1 VLPSTP
7 SSVRFVGFVLASQV
21 PCRLLEIQL
30 SESPWASETAVPS
43 EYTQEKSKMSKRLFI
58 GNLSF
63 DTNELE
69 LRDLFTQNG
78 TVVDLKVVTDRE
90 TGRSRGFAFVEM
102 SSQDEA
108 TNAISELNGREF
120 GGRTIKVN
128 EAEERGARSG
138 SGSGSGS
145 RRW

>member
-1 VLPSTP
+1 
-7 SSVRFVGFVLASQV
+7 
-21 PCRLLEIQL
+21 
-30 SESPWASETAVPS
+30 
-43 EYTQEKSKMSKRLFI
+43 MSKRLFI

-108 TNAISELNGREF
+108 NTAISELNGREF

-128 EAEERGARSG
+128 EAEERGARTGSASG
-138 SGSGSGS
+138 SGQ

>member
-1 VLPSTP
+1 
-7 SSVRFVGFVLASQV
+7 
-21 PCRLLEIQL
+21 
-30 SESPWASETAVPS
+30 
-43 EYTQEKSKMSKRLFI
+43 MSKRLFI

-63 DTNELE
+63 ETNELE

-108 TNAISELNGREF
+108 NTAISELNGREF

-128 EAEERGARSG
+128 EAEERGARAG
-138 SGSGSGS
+138 SGSGSGGQ

>member
-1 VLPSTP
+1 
-7 SSVRFVGFVLASQV
+7 
-21 PCRLLEIQL
+21 
-30 SESPWASETAVPS
+30 
-43 EYTQEKSKMSKRLFI
+43 MSKRLFI

-108 TNAISELNGREF
+108 NTAISELNGREF

-128 EAEERGARSG
+128 EAEERGARAG
-138 SGSGSGS
+138 SGSGSGQ

>member
-1 VLPSTP
+1 
-7 SSVRFVGFVLASQV
+7 
-21 PCRLLEIQL
+21 
-30 SESPWASETAVPS
+30 
-43 EYTQEKSKMSKRLFI
+43 MSKRLFI

-63 DTNELE
+63 ETNE

-102 SSQDEA
+102 SSQEEA
-108 TNAISELNGREF
+108 NTAISELNGREF

-128 EAEERGARSG
+128 EAEERGARAGSG
-138 SGSGSGS
+138 SASGSGS